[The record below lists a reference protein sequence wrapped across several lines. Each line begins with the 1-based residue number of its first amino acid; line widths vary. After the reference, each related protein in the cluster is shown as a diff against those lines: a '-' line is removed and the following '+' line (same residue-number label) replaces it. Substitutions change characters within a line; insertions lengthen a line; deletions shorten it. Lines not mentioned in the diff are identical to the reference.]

1 MCQCVEIL
9 LPLLKSSCVPVLAA
23 GLATK
28 DGRGRGVARTRRHE
42 SRLLASTSLIAAPA
56 HVTRVSWVSPAQ
68 LVSTC
73 LYRLCWG
80 TYISC
85 SINCVPSPSETPA
98 TAQLHETMTLP
109 LQSAGFRYFSE
120 YLFHSLK
127 MSRIINHA
135 VYLFKVLKDHIRTFS
150 PSQGPLLKIY
160 LALTHQKH
168 C

>member
-56 HVTRVSWVSPAQ
+56 HVTRVRWVSPAQ

-73 LYRLCWG
+73 LYRFCWG

-98 TAQLHETMTLP
+98 TAQLHETGTRALLSSICRVQILFRILISLSENEQNNKSCCIP
-109 LQSAGFRYFSE
+109 LQS
-120 YLFHSLK
+120 
-127 MSRIINHA
+127 
-135 VYLFKVLKDHIRTFS
+135 T
-150 PSQGPLLKIY
+150 
-160 LALTHQKH
+160 
-168 C
+168 

>member
-1 MCQCVEIL
+1 M
-9 LPLLKSSCVPVLAA
+9 PVLAA

-56 HVTRVSWVSPAQ
+56 HVTRHTCQLGVSSH
-68 LVSTC
+68 S
-73 LYRLCWG
+73 LYLPVYIACVGELIFHVPLTVFHHQARLQQQH
-80 TYISC
+80 
-85 SINCVPSPSETPA
+85 NCMKPGLGLSS
-98 TAQLHETMTLP
+98 